1 MTCAAS
7 PEGGMATVWNGAWRA
22 ETWGG
27 HDTKVASA
35 SGSSEQIGKICPFSR
50 PPISLSALASPSR
63 ALAGTLALSARSY
76 FFELFLLPDTQS
88 TFVS

>member
-35 SGSSEQIGKICPFSR
+35 SGSGEHIRKICPFSR
-50 PPISLSALASPSR
+50 PPTGLSAFASSSR
-63 ALAGTLALSARSY
+63 ALADTLALPARSC
-76 FFELFLLPDTQS
+76 FFGLFLLPDTQS